1 MNPLIIFAAMLSQV
15 SAMYFFMEPEMTR
28 CFKDNIKSNYVS
40 NMNVDDWQTLEMTLN
55 VLDKDVVDNFKS
67 NLRQGVDGIN
77 VKLMKTD
84 PEDKKADRILYQGT
98 VWPNDLYEY
107 ETDSDGEY
115 TICVKLTDSM
125 FH

>member
-1 MNPLIIFAAMLSQV
+1 MNPLIIFAAILSQV

-40 NMNVDDWQTLEMTLN
+40 SIKTDDWQTLEMTLN
-55 VLDKDVVDNFKS
+55 ILDKDVVDNFKS

-84 PEDKKADRILYQGT
+84 PEDKIADRMLYQGT

-115 TICVKLTDSM
+115 TICVKLTDSL

>member
-1 MNPLIIFAAMLSQV
+1 
-15 SAMYFFMEPEMTR
+15 MTR

-77 VKLMKTD
+77 VILMKTD

-125 FH
+125 FY

>member
-1 MNPLIIFAAMLSQV
+1 MNPLIIFAAILSQV

-84 PEDKKADRILYQGT
+84 PEDKIADRILYQGT

-125 FH
+125 FY

>member
-84 PEDKKADRILYQGT
+84 PEDKKADRVLYQGT

>member
-84 PEDKKADRILYQGT
+84 PEDKKADRLLYQGT

>member
-84 PEDKKADRILYQGT
+84 PEDKKADRLLYQGT

-125 FH
+125 FY